1 MTKPA
6 PSPVRPP
13 RPRPPGRLSGGTRD
27 NIIKLRLDDDE
38 LAALQAAAEARGYP
52 VARHLRDLAIA
63 ESAGSNTATAQ
74 ALGQTLL
81 ICNTLLRDMRQHELR
96 ISPRHGDLL
105 LEALDQLLTQLP
117 RRRPD

>member
-6 PSPVRPP
+6 PSPARPP

-38 LAALQAAAEARGYP
+38 FAALQAAATARGYP
-52 VARHLRDLAIA
+52 VARHLRDLVIA
-63 ESAGSNTATAQ
+63 ESTGTDTSTAQ

-81 ICNTLLRDMRQHELR
+81 ICNTLLRDMRQKELR
-96 ISPRHGDLL
+96 ISSRHGDLL

-117 RRRPD
+117 RGRPD